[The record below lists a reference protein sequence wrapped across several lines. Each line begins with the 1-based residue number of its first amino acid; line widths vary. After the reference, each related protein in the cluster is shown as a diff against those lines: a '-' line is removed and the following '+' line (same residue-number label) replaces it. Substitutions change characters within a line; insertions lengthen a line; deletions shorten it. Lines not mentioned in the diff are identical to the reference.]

1 MPNTL
6 VDWLMIL
13 LFLPIVTC
21 IWINCILE
29 LHKRW
34 KEWK

>member
-13 LFLPIVTC
+13 LFLPIV
-21 IWINCILE
+21 IYMWVNCISE